1 MHKAAAAPPAP
12 IAPKSA
18 EAIADMITKA
28 EAAVDKDA
36 KDLSKALLEVWKGQ
50 YTARAGSEPDAA
62 QIMRAT
68 EAFSAHVAL
77 EAREEIAIEKAQVA
91 VGEVVGG
98 LMLPA
103 EKKAIDAML
112 VEAERE
118 GGNKH
123 NMCQKEI
130 CLTPACG

>member
-1 MHKAAAAPPAP
+1 
-12 IAPKSA
+12 
-18 EAIADMITKA
+18 
-28 EAAVDKDA
+28 
-36 KDLSKALLEVWKGQ
+36 
-50 YTARAGSEPDAA
+50 
-62 QIMRAT
+62 
-68 EAFSAHVAL
+68 VAL

-118 GGNKH
+118 GVVQCRNQILRRLRPRLSH
-123 NMCQKEI
+123 DLHAI
-130 CLTPACG
+130 DATPA